1 MAKNRQNQLV
11 SVLLDFYH
19 KPVARV
25 SLELIL
31 SVIAVVFFAIFAIRP
46 TLLTMSDLVKEI
58 EDKKELDRQMDLKVA
73 SLRTAEEQYNLYQD
87 NFYLLDQA
95 IPRKFNL
102 VQSLKMIEKIA
113 GEDQLVINRI
123 AVSDIP
129 EPLSDRL
136 ISEQLGQLERSF
148 ILLNVEVIGDYLQI
162 RRFVEKL
169 ISLRQ
174 LIIVDQVSFSKQT
187 ETGSLTAQMRLSLP
201 YYTLAELDTTN

>member
-1 MAKNRQNQLV
+1 MANNKKNQLV

-19 KPVARV
+19 RPVARV

-31 SVIAVVFFAIFAIRP
+31 SVIAVIFFAIFAIRP
-46 TLLTMSDLVKEI
+46 TLLTMADLVKEI

-73 SLRTAEEQYNLYQD
+73 SLRTAEEQYNLYQS

-123 AVSDIP
+123 SVSDIP
-129 EPLSDRL
+129 EPLSDKL
-136 ISEQLGQLERSF
+136 INEQLDQLERSF
-148 ILLNVEVIGDYLQI
+148 VLLNVEVIGDYLQI
-162 RRFVEKL
+162 RRFLYLKDEYGGL
-169 ISLRQ
+169 IAALLWRLLRH
-174 LIIVDQVSFSKQT
+174 STWGWF
-187 ETGSLTAQMRLSLP
+187 G
-201 YYTLAELDTTN
+201 

>member
-1 MAKNRQNQLV
+1 
-11 SVLLDFYH
+11 
-19 KPVARV
+19 
-25 SLELIL
+25 
-31 SVIAVVFFAIFAIRP
+31 
-46 TLLTMSDLVKEI
+46 MSDLVKEI

-102 VQSLKMIEKIA
+102 VQSLKMVEKIA

-136 ISEQLGQLERSF
+136 ISEQLSQLERSF
-148 ILLNVEVIGDYLQI
+148 VLLNVEVIGDYLQI

-187 ETGSLTAQMRLSLP
+187 ETGNLTAQMRMSLP
-201 YYTLAELDTTN
+201 YYTLTELDTTN